1 MACEE
6 RLRRGHWPRILP
18 QPTKTFVATEL
29 GAGAPGWTIG
39 FGGLKA
45 FDALQRHGAL
55 ARVLFKITATIAA
68 GSGTVRGFD
77 LAAVLTQLSLR
88 DAAGWEYFSGLD
100 GRDWIDDYL
109 FRTGR
114 LPWNQN
120 ANITLQAGT
129 AQSVTF
135 FLPLELRTRPAGDSQ
150 FWEEH
155 PFDGCIPL
163 AILDHRNNSAAV
175 LAGQWA
181 ATLPKAAGGTV
192 AVTITACEVAS
203 GLYYDAD
210 AVSDAP
216 WVIDVQKSSVKPFPI
231 EIKGARDGHAMHYSM
246 LRHRTEE
253 TGGVELGG
261 DYTALKVDHGADN
274 FYAGLTAAQA
284 LALLFTV
291 HPLHHSDDNTFVA
304 TAPTINNAVL
314 LGTGTV
320 EVVPLMFSGYG
331 ATRAQM
337 GAGPIVFDFTTAGHS
352 GGARVQSR
360 IVAPASIQYQ
370 TDVAR
375 LMGISVDELV
385 QKAAGGKGDA
395 EKIAALLPRKM
406 QKKGK
411 G

>member
-18 QPTKTFVATEL
+18 QVAKTFTAVDL
-29 GAGAPGWTIG
+29 GSGAPGWQVPL
-39 FGGLKA
+39 GGLKA
-45 FDALQRHGAL
+45 FDALQRHGHV
-55 ARVLFKITATIAA
+55 ARYLFSITATIAA
-68 GSGTVRGFD
+68 GTGTVRGFD
-77 LAAVLTQLSLR
+77 LASVLQQLSLR
-88 DAAGWEYFSGLD
+88 DAAAWEYFSGLD
-100 GRDWIDDYL
+100 GRDMIDDYL

-135 FLPLELRTRPAGDSQ
+135 LVPIELRTRPAGDAQ
-150 FWEEH
+150 YWEEH
-155 PFDGCIPL
+155 PLDGCIPL
-163 AILDHRNNSAAV
+163 ALLDNRNNAAAV
-175 LAGQWA
+175 LSGQWA

-192 AVTITACEVAS
+192 AVTITACTCLA
-203 GLYYDAD
+203 GLYYDED

-216 WVIDVQKSSVKPFPI
+216 WVIDVQKSTVKPFVI
-231 EIKGARDGHAMHYSM
+231 EIKGQRDGHAIHYSM

-284 LALLFTV
+284 LQHLFTV

-337 GAGPIVFDFTTAGHS
+337 GAGPITFDFTTAGHS

-360 IVAPASIQYQ
+360 IISPASLQYQ
-370 TDVAR
+370 SDVAR
-375 LMGISVDELV
+375 ILGISTDQLV
-385 QKAAGGKGDA
+385 QKVMGGGKGNPD
-395 EKIAALLPRKM
+395 KIAALLPRKL
-406 QKKGK
+406 QRKG
-411 G
+411 